1 MNNIMMVLLQIISLF
16 KSLQVYLDLKEP
28 VFHQVNL
35 ALLELLILVFNY
47 AVLMECV
54 TVFYCKKKDGR
65 EAQFA
70 ICFFFKQYCCLSCHH
85 PLT

>member
-1 MNNIMMVLLQIISLF
+1 MVLLQIISLF
-16 KSLQVYLDLKEP
+16 ESFQVYLDLKEP

-35 ALLELLILVFNY
+35 VLLEELILVFNY
-47 AVLMECV
+47 AILVEYV
-54 TVFYCKKKDGR
+54 TVFYCWKKDGR

-70 ICFFFKQYCCLSCHH
+70 VCFFFKHYYCLLSHH